1 MNLRAVIDKIPKA
14 HKRLLDDLLLT
25 RPSEEP

>member
-1 MNLRAVIDKIPKA
+1 VIDKIPKA